1 MDHTFIGIA
10 RQRGVMMELR
20 VRPQDM
26 VGDKEVGVAHRFHSL
41 DKLAYGSRVGTEF
54 CLGKNRSDFHRVPPL
69 TGPGVVTW
77 PQYLCTII
85 SSSAIIANHFPTVVE
100 TLAEVAVGREDVW
113 MSVPG

>member
-20 VRPQDM
+20 VRSQDM

-41 DKLAYGSRVGTEF
+41 DKLAYGSRISTEF
-54 CLGKNRSDFHRVPPL
+54 CLGKNRSDFHSVPPL
-69 TGPGVVTW
+69 IGPGVVTW

-85 SSSAIIANHFPTVVE
+85 SPSSIIANHFPISMGTV
-100 TLAEVAVGREDVW
+100 AEVEVW
-113 MSVPG
+113 R